1 MGRRTRPHVSGRL
14 THLAPTHALAA
25 LAAATAALI
34 AAGFL
39 ITSGTAA
46 ETIDADDL
54 VAVVAE
60 DMDAARAADAVV
72 TLPGAEGFPEPV
84 YAALFGVPVVSLAE
98 ALGGV
103 A

>member
-1 MGRRTRPHVSGRL
+1 M
-14 THLAPTHALAA
+14 THNSTQPRAYVAAPAHSAAA

-39 ITSGTAA
+39 VTSATAA
-46 ETIDADDL
+46 DTIDADDL
-54 VAVVAE
+54 VSVVAD
-60 DMDAARAADAVV
+60 DMDAARAADTVV
-72 TLPGAEGFPEPV
+72 TLPGSEGFPEPV
-84 YAALFGVPVVSLAE
+84 YAALFGVPVVTLAE